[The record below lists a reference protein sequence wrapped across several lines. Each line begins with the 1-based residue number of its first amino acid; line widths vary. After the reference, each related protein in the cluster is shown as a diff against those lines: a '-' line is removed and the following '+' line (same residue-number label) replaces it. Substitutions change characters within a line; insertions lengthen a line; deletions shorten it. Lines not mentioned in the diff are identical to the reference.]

1 MWAKEPMSDERR
13 TQGAKGP
20 RRGIDFMAN
29 IALVD
34 DDKNILASVSM
45 LLEQEGYHVRTFSD
59 GAAALTALTTAPP
72 DLAILDIKMPRMDGL
87 ELLRRLRQAQDL
99 PVIFLTSKDE
109 EIDELMGLNAG
120 ADDYIRKPFS
130 QRLLLERVRAV
141 LRRAEGKTL
150 PAAAGGEAAKKEALV
165 RGKLALDPQRHECT
179 WDGKP
184 VRLTVTEFLILQAL
198 AQRPGFVKSRDSLM
212 DAAYDDQVYVDDRT
226 IDSHI
231 KRLRKKFKAVAD
243 DFDAIETL
251 YGVGYR
257 YRE

>member
-1 MWAKEPMSDERR
+1 
-13 TQGAKGP
+13 
-20 RRGIDFMAN
+20 MAT

-34 DDKNILASVSM
+34 DDKNILASVTM
-45 LLEQEGYHVRTFSD
+45 LLEQEGYHVRSYTD
-59 GAAALTALTTAPP
+59 GASALTALTATPP
-72 DLAILDIKMPRMDGL
+72 DLAILDIKMPRMDGM
-87 ELLRRLRQAQDL
+87 EVLRRLRQTMEI

-130 QRLLLERVRAV
+130 QRLLLERVKAV
-141 LRRAEGKTL
+141 LRRAEGKAL
-150 PAAAGGEAAKKEALV
+150 GPQPQAGEGKQSMA
-165 RGKLALDPQRHECT
+165 RGKLTLDPLRHECT

-184 VRLTVTEFLILQAL
+184 VRLTVTEFLILQSLAL
-198 AQRPGFVKSRDSLM
+198 RPGFVKSRDNLM

-231 KRLRKKFKAVAD
+231 KRLRKKFKAVD
-243 DFDAIETL
+243 DEFDSIETL

-257 YRE
+257 YKES

>member
-1 MWAKEPMSDERR
+1 
-13 TQGAKGP
+13 
-20 RRGIDFMAN
+20 MAT

-34 DDKNILASVSM
+34 DDKNILASVTM
-45 LLEQEGYHVRTFSD
+45 LLEQEGYHVRSYTD
-59 GAAALTALTTAPP
+59 GASALTALAANPP
-72 DLAILDIKMPRMDGL
+72 DMAILDIKMPRMDGL
-87 ELLRRLRQAQDL
+87 ELLRRLRQSGDL

-130 QRLLLERVRAV
+130 QRLLLERVKAV
-141 LRRAEGKTL
+141 LRRADARKEG
-150 PAAAGGEAAKKEALV
+150 AAAGEPKREVLM
-165 RGKLALDPQRHECT
+165 RGKLTLDPQRHECT
-179 WDGKP
+179 WDSKA
-184 VRLTVTEFLILQAL
+184 VRLTVTEFLILQCL
-198 AQRPGFVKSRDSLM
+198 AQRPGFVKSRDNLM

-231 KRLRKKFKAVAD
+231 KRLRKKFKAADD

-257 YRE
+257 YREN

>member
-1 MWAKEPMSDERR
+1 MP
-13 TQGAKGP
+13 
-20 RRGIDFMAN
+20 N

-45 LLEQEGYHVRTFSD
+45 LLEQEGYHVRTFPD
-59 GAAALTALTTAPP
+59 GASALTALSATPP

-87 ELLRRLRQAQDL
+87 ELLRRLRQNGDL

-130 QRLLLERVRAV
+130 QRLLLERVKAV
-141 LRRAEGKTL
+141 LRRADALKGTGQ
-150 PAAAGGEAAKKEALV
+150 PGEAKKEALV

-179 WDGKP
+179 WEGKA

-231 KRLRKKFKAVAD
+231 KRLRKKFKVVD
-243 DFDAIETL
+243 DAFDAIETL

-257 YRE
+257 YKES

>member
-1 MWAKEPMSDERR
+1 
-13 TQGAKGP
+13 
-20 RRGIDFMAN
+20 MAN

-59 GAAALTALTTAPP
+59 GAAALTALTATPP

-87 ELLRRLRQAQDL
+87 ELLRRLRQANPNL

-141 LRRAEGKTL
+141 LRRAEGRTSP
-150 PAAAGGEAAKKEALV
+150 PAAGSERRQEGSPGARQAGAGSAA
-165 RGKLALDPQRHECT
+165 P
-179 WDGKP
+179 
-184 VRLTVTEFLILQAL
+184 
-198 AQRPGFVKSRDSLM
+198 
-212 DAAYDDQVYVDDRT
+212 
-226 IDSHI
+226 
-231 KRLRKKFKAVAD
+231 
-243 DFDAIETL
+243 
-251 YGVGYR
+251 
-257 YRE
+257 

>member
-1 MWAKEPMSDERR
+1 MP
-13 TQGAKGP
+13 
-20 RRGIDFMAN
+20 N

-45 LLEQEGYHVRTFSD
+45 LLEQEGYHVRTFPD
-59 GAAALTALTTAPP
+59 GASALTALSATPP

-87 ELLRRLRQAQDL
+87 ELLRRLRQNGDL

-141 LRRAEGKTL
+141 LRRAEGKTQ
-150 PAAAGGEAAKKEALV
+150 PAAGNNDAAKKEALV

-184 VRLTVTEFLILQAL
+184 VRLPL
-198 AQRPGFVKSRDSLM
+198 
-212 DAAYDDQVYVDDRT
+212 
-226 IDSHI
+226 
-231 KRLRKKFKAVAD
+231 
-243 DFDAIETL
+243 
-251 YGVGYR
+251 
-257 YRE
+257 

>member
-1 MWAKEPMSDERR
+1 MS
-13 TQGAKGP
+13 T
-20 RRGIDFMAN
+20 

-34 DDKNILASVSM
+34 DDKNILTSVSM
-45 LLEQEGYHVRTFSD
+45 LLEQEGYHIRAFSD
-59 GAAALTALTTAPP
+59 GAAALTALSATPP

-87 ELLRRLRQAQDL
+87 ELLRRLKQHNAEL

-120 ADDYIRKPFS
+120 ADDYIKKPFS
-130 QRLLLERVRAV
+130 QRLLLERVKAV
-141 LRRAEGKTL
+141 LRRAEGQKV
-150 PAAAGGEAAKKEALV
+150 GGNGEVKKEALV

-184 VRLTVTEFLILQAL
+184 VRLTVTEFLILQCL
-198 AQRPGFVKSRDSLM
+198 AQRPGFVKSRDNLM

-231 KRLRKKFKAVAD
+231 KRLRKKFKAVD
-243 DFDAIETL
+243 DSFDAIETL

-257 YRE
+257 YREA

>member
-1 MWAKEPMSDERR
+1 
-13 TQGAKGP
+13 
-20 RRGIDFMAN
+20 MAN

-45 LLEQEGYHVRTFSD
+45 LLEQEGYHIRTFSD
-59 GAAALTALTTAPP
+59 GASALTALTASPP
-72 DLAILDIKMPRMDGL
+72 DLVILDIKMPRMDGL
-87 ELLRRLRQAQDL
+87 ELLRRLRQNGDL
-99 PVIFLTSKDE
+99 PVILLTSKDE

-130 QRLLLERVRAV
+130 QRLLLERVKAV
-141 LRRAEGKTL
+141 LRRADPHKTPVPGPEG
-150 PAAAGGEAAKKEALV
+150 KKEALV

-184 VRLTVTEFLILQAL
+184 VRLTVTEFLILQSL
-198 AQRPGFVKSRDSLM
+198 AARPGFVKSRDSLM

-231 KRLRKKFKAVAD
+231 KRLRKKFKQVDD

-257 YRE
+257 YRET

>member
-1 MWAKEPMSDERR
+1 
-13 TQGAKGP
+13 
-20 RRGIDFMAN
+20 MAN

-45 LLEQEGYHVRTFSD
+45 LLEQEGYHVRTFAD
-59 GAAALTALTTAPP
+59 GASALTALSATPP

-87 ELLRRLRQAQDL
+87 ELLRRLRQNGDL

-130 QRLLLERVRAV
+130 QRLLLERVKAV
-141 LRRAEGKTL
+141 LRRSENIKSPTGN
-150 PAAAGGEAAKKEALV
+150 GEPKKEALV

-231 KRLRKKFKAVAD
+231 KRLRKKFKAAD
-243 DFDAIETL
+243 DAFDAIETL

-257 YRE
+257 YRET

>member
-1 MWAKEPMSDERR
+1 
-13 TQGAKGP
+13 
-20 RRGIDFMAN
+20 MAT

-59 GAAALTALTTAPP
+59 GASALSALSATPP

-87 ELLRRLRQAQDL
+87 ELLRRLRQNADL

-130 QRLLLERVRAV
+130 QRLLLERVKAV
-141 LRRAEGKTL
+141 LRRADARKAG
-150 PAAAGGEAAKKEALV
+150 AGGVEAKRETMA
-165 RGKLALDPQRHECT
+165 RGKLVLDPQRHECT
-179 WDGKP
+179 WEGRP
-184 VRLTVTEFLILQAL
+184 VRLTVTEFLILQCL
-198 AQRPGFVKSRDSLM
+198 AQRPGFVKSRDNLM

-231 KRLRKKFKAVAD
+231 KRLRKKFKVVD
-243 DFDAIETL
+243 DSFDAIETL

-257 YRE
+257 YREA

>member
-1 MWAKEPMSDERR
+1 
-13 TQGAKGP
+13 
-20 RRGIDFMAN
+20 MATV
-29 IALVD
+29 ALVD
-34 DDKNILASVSM
+34 DDRNILTSVGM
-45 LLEQEGYHVRTFSD
+45 LLEQEGYHVRTYAD
-59 GAAALTALTTAPP
+59 GASALTALQATPP

-87 ELLRRLRQAQDL
+87 ELLRRLRQNGDL

-130 QRLLLERVRAV
+130 QRLLLERVKAV
-141 LRRAEGKTL
+141 LRRADARKEG
-150 PAAAGGEAAKKEALV
+150 AAGNEPKREVLV
-165 RGKLALDPQRHECT
+165 RGKLTLDPQRHECT
-179 WDGKP
+179 WESKP
-184 VRLTVTEFLILQAL
+184 VRLTVTEFLILQCL
-198 AQRPGFVKSRDSLM
+198 AQRPGFVKSRDNLM

-231 KRLRKKFKAVAD
+231 KRLRKKFKAADD

-257 YRE
+257 YRES

>member
-1 MWAKEPMSDERR
+1 
-13 TQGAKGP
+13 
-20 RRGIDFMAN
+20 MAT

-45 LLEQEGYHVRTFSD
+45 LLEQEGYTVKTFSD
-59 GAAALTALTTAPP
+59 GAAALTGLSAAPP

-87 ELLRRLRQAQDL
+87 ELLRRLRQSGDL

-130 QRLLLERVRAV
+130 QRLLLERVKAV
-141 LRRAEGKTL
+141 LRRNEGSKQTGDT
-150 PAAAGGEAAKKEALV
+150 PNNGEPKKEALV

-184 VRLTVTEFLILQAL
+184 VRLTVTEFLILQCL
-198 AQRPGFVKSRDSLM
+198 AQRPGFVKSRDNLM

-231 KRLRKKFKAVAD
+231 KRLRKKFKVAD
-243 DFDAIETL
+243 DNFDAIETL

-257 YRE
+257 YREA